1 MAPGAKA
8 TDARLVRAVG
18 RVRLGRPTS
27 PFTSHLGPMIKGIKF
42 ASIPVRDQD
51 AALAFYTTRL
61 GFTVATDQPFDES
74 QRWIELR
81 IPGADTRLV
90 LFTPKGHADRIGT
103 FSNVTFVADDV
114 ERTYQE
120 LRAKGVE
127 FTAPPQVQAWGTS
140 VIMKDP
146 DGNSFV
152 LSSK

>member
-1 MAPGAKA
+1 
-8 TDARLVRAVG
+8 
-18 RVRLGRPTS
+18 
-27 PFTSHLGPMIKGIKF
+27 MIKAIKF

-51 AALAFYTTRL
+51 VALDFYTTRL
-61 GFTVATDQPFDES
+61 GFAVATDQPFDDS

-90 LFTPKGHADRIGT
+90 LFTPKSHEDRIGT
-103 FSNVTFVADDV
+103 FSNITFVADDV
-114 ERTYQE
+114 ERTYHE

-127 FTAPPQVQAWGTS
+127 FTAPPKVQEWGTS